1 MTEPI
6 SVTVSSGVA
15 ISAKSTSRNPGDHA
29 AVFNLAADGGT
40 NNAGLNVV
48 SANTASSA
56 CEASGH
62 QTAAAVTCW
71 SAQRVRRIGQMRCD
85 KFEKRDRR
93 APRRL
98 HRPNSRRAVDCWSHG
113 AGRLPGERRS
123 DQIPVPTSRF
133 VATSPSRYDAAG
145 RQGCLFGAVLGR
157 ASAAV

>member
-6 SVTVSSGVA
+6 SVIVSSGVA

-29 AVFNLAADGGT
+29 AVFNLAAGGT

-71 SAQRVRRIGQMRCD
+71 SAQRVRRVGQMGCD
-85 KFEKRDRR
+85 KFEKRDRLAGMSS
-93 APRRL
+93 AP
-98 HRPNSRRAVDCWSHG
+98 PPASTQFS
-113 AGRLPGERRS
+113 
-123 DQIPVPTSRF
+123 TSR
-133 VATSPSRYDAAG
+133 
-145 RQGCLFGAVLGR
+145 
-157 ASAAV
+157 